1 MIPVTEQPPNI
12 TRPLQFVS
20 SFEQWCGMSEDTMRL
35 GFQSLLDCGVSGLV
49 TTVSLEKY
57 LSDDTAWDILRRG
70 VRLAHA
76 MGLRVWI
83 YDEKGY
89 PSGTAGGLVLANMP
103 DGEAEGLLRAFD
115 PLGQPRYE
123 VGKLFEGT
131 HATANFFERRHY
143 INILDRDAVA
153 KFVEITHDRYERAL
167 HPIGEYV
174 EAFFTDEPSLI
185 STYVPAGLDYPR
197 TLPWHRDLPKIFRD
211 RKGYDVTQH
220 WESLFVDT
228 GAIDRKIRCDFYE
241 VIADLCAE
249 TYFGQLQAWCRAH
262 NVSSSGHLLGEE
274 TLVWQTDF
282 DGDPFTCYRKFDIP
296 GIDMILSN
304 PERIMQ
310 DREPFFLVPKV
321 AGSAARLQGKR
332 RVMCEISDF
341 FGLMGGHHA
350 TLEQMKS
357 TAGILMS
364 LGITDFVSMYTVS
377 LHKGEAADPS
387 LKARR
392 YSAEEFRTYTDY
404 VDRVNR
410 VFAGG
415 ERLARVAVLHPIVSV
430 WAHFTPSDRS
440 MYEPHPSELV
450 RFIDD
455 GFASLCRYL
464 LQQQIGYDIIDERS
478 LATSRIEN
486 GKLVLR
492 DYTYEVLV
500 LPPMDTVRTSSMEK
514 IVQYAGQGGAVFTH
528 ALMPKYAAEGIE
540 YDEKVKEMME
550 GAITKG
556 GSCVGSDGSAPLS
569 YLIRSRV
576 EPSCTLFPASPHIL
590 CTTVVGTKGKTY
602 FLVNTSSKEYK
613 GECILD
619 SVGQPLFSDPANGR
633 VLEEAC
639 EGIEGETS
647 RMTLDLPPFASRM
660 ITFG

>member
-1 MIPVTEQPPNI
+1 
-12 TRPLQFVS
+12 
-20 SFEQWCGMSEDTMRL
+20 MRL
-35 GFQSLLDCGVSGLV
+35 GFQSLLDCGASGLV

-57 LSDDTAWDILRRG
+57 LNDENAWDILRRG

-89 PSGTAGGLVLANMP
+89 PSGAAGGLVLANVP
-103 DGEAEGLLRAFD
+103 GGEAEGLIRAFG
-115 PLGQPRYE
+115 PSGQPHYE

-153 KFVEITHDRYERAL
+153 KFIEVTHDRYELAL

-197 TLPWHRDLPKIFRD
+197 TLPWHRDLPKVFRD
-211 RKGYDVTQH
+211 RKGYDLTQH

-228 GAIDRKIRCDFYE
+228 GTIDRKIRCDFYE

-249 TYFGQLQAWCRAH
+249 TYFGQLQTWCQAH
-262 NVSSSGHLLGEE
+262 RVSSSGHLLGEE

-282 DGDPFTCYRKFDIP
+282 DGDPFTCYRRFDIP

-310 DREPFFLVPKV
+310 DKEAFFLVPKV
-321 AGSAARLQGKR
+321 AGSAARLQRKR

-377 LHKGEAADPS
+377 LHKGEPADPS
-387 LKARR
+387 PKARR

-410 VFAGG
+410 VFSDG

-455 GFASLCRYL
+455 GFTNLCRHL

-478 LATSRIEN
+478 LANSTIEG
-486 GKLVLR
+486 GKLALGNH
-492 DYTYEVLV
+492 TYDVLV
-500 LPPMDTVRTSSMEK
+500 LPPMDTIRGASMEK
-514 IVQYAGQGGAVFTH
+514 ILLYAEQGGAVFTH
-528 ALMPKYAAEGIE
+528 ALAPRYAAEGIE
-540 YDEKVKEMME
+540 KDEKVRSMME
-550 GAITKG
+550 DAIAKG
-556 GSCVGSDGSAPLS
+556 GSCIGSDGSTPLP

-576 EPSCTLFPASPHIL
+576 EPPCTLFPASPHIL
-590 CTTVVGTKGKTY
+590 CTTVAGMKGKAY
-602 FLVNTSSKEYK
+602 FLVNTSSKEYN
-613 GECILD
+613 GECTLD
-619 SVGQPLFSDPANGR
+619 STGEPLISDPDTGR
-633 VLEEAC
+633 LLDAAC
-639 EGIEGETS
+639 QKIEGGNS
-647 RMTLDLPPFASRM
+647 RMNLVLPPFASRI